1 MQPILTIDLTT
12 SKVGGYE
19 IPRQWERDFVGGASL
34 AARILYQHL
43 TIDLDPLSPESPLLF
58 LNGPLSGTSGPA
70 VGRYVVCGKSP
81 ATKLWG
87 EANCGGF
94 WGVEL
99 RRTGFDGILITGKA
113 AQPIYLWIDHGDVQF
128 RQAAHLWGME
138 TYQVQRTILAEL
150 DQPKA
155 RVACI
160 GPAGENQIPY
170 STIMS
175 DHGRVAGRTGMGAIM
190 GSKNL
195 KAIAVKGNNPIPLH
209 DREGYEQLR
218 SQTNRDLREDPVTKA
233 ARELGTASVAD
244 YFDYLMEL
252 PKRYFTRGISDGE
265 LNISGANIK
274 HTIQKGISACHACV
288 IACGR
293 VVDLGDGE
301 KRKGA
306 EYETLAGFGPNL
318 LINDPIRITQ
328 LGELCDRYGL
338 DTISMSNTIG
348 LAILL
353 YEKGLVTSADTGG
366 LELVWGNI
374 NAVEQLIHLT
384 AREDGFGRYLALGA
398 RGLGAHFGGE
408 EFAIQVNGLE
418 VAYHDPRGA
427 SGMALV
433 HATSPRGACHNQS
446 DYYLVEIG
454 QVYASLG
461 MAYHTPR
468 AGAEKAI
475 NVVLHQ
481 NWRTVFN
488 SLVMCLFA
496 NVPPEVVAELASLA
510 IGEKLSIQELMQ
522 IGDRGWNLK
531 RVINNRLGLT
541 NKNDKLPKGLLEPY
555 QDDPGGFVPDFPAM
569 LEAYYNTRDWD
580 PETGFP
586 REEKLNSLD
595 LEWVIPDLKA
605 IRNQE
610 RS

>member
-1 MQPILTIDLTT
+1 
-12 SKVGGYE
+12 
-19 IPRQWERDFVGGASL
+19 
-34 AARILYQHL
+34 
-43 TIDLDPLSPESPLLF
+43 
-58 LNGPLSGTSGPA
+58 
-70 VGRYVVCGKSP
+70 
-81 ATKLWG
+81 
-87 EANCGGF
+87 
-94 WGVEL
+94 
-99 RRTGFDGILITGKA
+99 
-113 AQPIYLWIDHGDVQF
+113 
-128 RQAAHLWGME
+128 
-138 TYQVQRTILAEL
+138 
-150 DQPKA
+150 
-155 RVACI
+155 
-160 GPAGENQIPY
+160 
-170 STIMS
+170 
-175 DHGRVAGRTGMGAIM
+175 
-190 GSKNL
+190 
-195 KAIAVKGNNPIPLH
+195 
-209 DREGYEQLR
+209 
-218 SQTNRDLREDPVTKA
+218 
-233 ARELGTASVAD
+233 
-244 YFDYLMEL
+244 
-252 PKRYFTRGISDGE
+252 
-265 LNISGANIK
+265 
-274 HTIQKGISACHACV
+274 
-288 IACGR
+288 
-293 VVDLGDGE
+293 
-301 KRKGA
+301 
-306 EYETLAGFGPNL
+306 
-318 LINDPIRITQ
+318 
-328 LGELCDRYGL
+328 
-338 DTISMSNTIG
+338 
-348 LAILL
+348 
-353 YEKGLVTSADTGG
+353 
-366 LELVWGNI
+366 
-374 NAVEQLIHLT
+374 LT

-398 RGLGAHFGGE
+398 RGLGTHFGGE

-481 NWRTVFN
+481 NWRTLFN

>member
-12 SKVGGYE
+12 SKVGSFE

-398 RGLGAHFGGE
+398 RGLGTHFGGE